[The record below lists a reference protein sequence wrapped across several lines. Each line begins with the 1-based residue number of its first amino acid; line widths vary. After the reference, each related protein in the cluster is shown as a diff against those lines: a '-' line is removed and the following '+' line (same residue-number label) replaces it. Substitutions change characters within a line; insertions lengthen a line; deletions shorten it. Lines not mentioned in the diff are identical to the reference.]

1 MIGSSDKEPQT
12 GKVDISCDATKK
24 IDNTSSDGM
33 QNNTTEPLND
43 MQISTEKVIKST
55 DISDEVVANCSEVQ
69 TNNKSPTLEHTTTQ
83 RKNTD
88 EPQLSND
95 IQDEENNIPTKSDNI
110 LNTAATNNRDLV
122 DCSQTEKI
130 EQQQVVESIDNSTS
144 SDREEDIDDDHYNEI
159 NEDEFVA
166 IELVSP
172 KNTNED
178 EQLTTETEH
187 PAQS

>member
-33 QNNTTEPLND
+33 QNSTTEPLND

-83 RKNTD
+83 RKNI
-88 EPQLSND
+88 SNG
-95 IQDEENNIPTKSDNI
+95 K
-110 LNTAATNNRDLV
+110 
-122 DCSQTEKI
+122 K
-130 EQQQVVESIDNSTS
+130 
-144 SDREEDIDDDHYNEI
+144 HYR
-159 NEDEFVA
+159 
-166 IELVSP
+166 
-172 KNTNED
+172 K
-178 EQLTTETEH
+178 
-187 PAQS
+187 